1 MTVRVDHA
9 DAATFVGTIA
19 SRSGTALALRA
30 AAVLF
35 VTVATAAAAQISIP
49 LWFTPVPFTLQ
60 PLVVLVGGAAL
71 GSRLG
76 MASQILYLLAGI
88 AGLPVFAASPAL
100 PQGFPRILGPTG
112 GFLLSYPLAA
122 CVTGWLAERRFDRRY
137 ATSVIA
143 MFAGLSVIFAAG
155 IAWWAWFAQPD
166 VGLQTALRL
175 GLYPFIVA
183 DILKI
188 LIAAA
193 VMPTIWRFTRGGSVS
208 Q

>member
-9 DAATFVGTIA
+9 HTATFVGAIA
-19 SRSGTALALRA
+19 SRSGTSLALRA
-30 AAVLF
+30 AAAMF
-35 VTVATAAAAQISIP
+35 FTVATAAAAQISIP

-60 PLVVLVGGAAL
+60 PLVVLVCGAAL

-88 AGLPVFAASPAL
+88 AGLPVFAASPVL
-100 PQGFPRILGPTG
+100 PQGFARILGPTG

-122 CVTGWLAERRFDRRY
+122 GVTGWLAELRFDRRY
-137 ATSVIA
+137 VTSMIT
-143 MFAGLSVIFAAG
+143 MFAGLTIIFAIG
-155 IAWWAWFAQPD
+155 IVWWAWFAQPR
-166 VGLQTALRL
+166 VGLLTALRL

-188 LIAAA
+188 LIGSA
-193 VMPTIWRFTRGGSVS
+193 VMPTIWRFTRGSSVGR
-208 Q
+208 